1 MAKVYN
7 KLNYLTAAAEQADV
21 ETTFRTLSKS
31 LTTRLNYD
39 LCTQELE
46 NKLMYL
52 RARLEYLE
60 RNS

>member
-7 KLNYLTAAAEQADV
+7 KLNYLSSAAEQADV
-21 ETTFRTLSKS
+21 ESTIMTLSKT
-31 LTTRLNYD
+31 LTTRLKYD

>member
-1 MAKVYN
+1 MAKVYK
-7 KLNYLTAAAEQADV
+7 KLNYLTPAAEQADV
-21 ETTFRTLSKS
+21 ESTIRTLSTT

>member
-1 MAKVYN
+1 MARVYN
-7 KLNYLTAAAEQADV
+7 KLNYLSSAAEKSDV
-21 ETTFRTLSKS
+21 ESTIRTLSKT

-52 RARLEYLE
+52 RSRLEYLD

>member
-7 KLNYLTAAAEQADV
+7 KLNYLTPAAEKSDL
-21 ETTFRTLSKS
+21 ETTYRTLSKS
-31 LTTRLNYD
+31 LTTRLIYD

>member
-7 KLNYLTAAAEQADV
+7 KLNYLSSASEQADV
-21 ETTFRTLSKS
+21 ESTIIALSKT
-31 LTTRLNYD
+31 LTTRLKYD

>member
-1 MAKVYN
+1 MARVYN
-7 KLNYLTAAAEQADV
+7 KKNYLTTAAEKLDV
-21 ETTFRTLSKS
+21 ESTIRTLSKT

-52 RARLEYLE
+52 RSRLEYLE